1 MTKCDFEGCARRK
14 DSSVGL
20 CKAHYAQ
27 AKRGVPLS
35 PIRAYSAAN
44 RQPESCR
51 GPGCDRA
58 PRGRGLCG
66 GHGLQER
73 MGQKLKPIRAR
84 TPGEWGPWTRNEGG
98 YMVAYRTVSGETQK
112 KYQHRDIM
120 SDHLGRNLLAHEN
133 VHHKNGVRHDNRIEN
148 LELWTRS
155 QPPGQRVEDKIE
167 WAKTFLESY
176 GFEVKSPPK
185 LR

>member
-1 MTKCDFEGCARRK
+1 M
-14 DSSVGL
+14 
-20 CKAHYAQ
+20 
-27 AKRGVPLS
+27 
-35 PIRAYSAAN
+35 
-44 RQPESCR
+44 
-51 GPGCDRA
+51 
-58 PRGRGLCG
+58 
-66 GHGLQER
+66 QER